1 MKVVKAKVK
10 AYIISAAKCFAENG
24 EIFTEDL
31 PDYKTTDKVTEKNA
45 AKIYKINSGANIN
58 PGEILLIKSID
69 FVETVYTMP
78 VEKFMELATVE
89 DEANEAEM
97 EN

>member
-10 AYIISAAKCFAENG
+10 AYIISAAKCYTENG

-31 PDYKTTDKVTEKNA
+31 PDYTTTAKVTDSNA
-45 AKIYKINSGANIN
+45 AKLYKINSGANIN
-58 PGEILLIKSID
+58 PGEVLLIKSVT
-69 FVETVYTMP
+69 FTETVYTMP

-89 DEANEAEM
+89 GENGEEM